1 MSNKLQKLI
10 YFLSATAPILIVFAI
25 VWIIQ
30 KSHWEKPILIEWK
43 GPVMLLIIAIGLIVA
58 FSVSFR
64 YGKRNLQKMRVTAS
78 EISSDDGWI
87 VAYVVSYLIPLAS
100 FQIGDVIRPV
110 MAIVLFIL
118 IVTITITDYITPHPL
133 LYFRGYHFYLLDV
146 EGAQSGYHLISKKKL
161 RRAEDV
167 KVVSQVFE
175 FLLLRKG

>member
-1 MSNKLQKLI
+1 MYNKLQKLI
-10 YFLSATAPILIVFAI
+10 YYLSATAPILIVFAI

-43 GPVMLLIIAIGLIVA
+43 GPVMLLIIAIGFIVA
-58 FSVSFR
+58 FSASFR

-87 VAYVVSYLIPLAS
+87 VAYVVSYLIPLAT

-118 IVTITITDYITPHPL
+118 IVTITVTDYITPHPL
-133 LYFRGYHFYLLDV
+133 LYFLGYHFYLLDV
-146 EGAQSGYHLISKKKL
+146 QGAQSGYHLISKKKL

-167 KVVSQVFE
+167 KVISQVFE